1 MSFESLLQSWQPAWL
16 SIPLT
21 TYWQSL
27 LETLL
32 MVGVSGTIAFL
43 AGVPLALL
51 LIVTAP
57 GGFLASPGINR
68 AVGYV
73 VNGFRAVPFIVL
85 LVALI
90 PFTRWVVG
98 TTIGVWAAIVPL
110 AISAT
115 PFFARIAEVSLR
127 EVDPGLIE
135 AAQAMGC
142 RKWDIVRHVY
152 LPEAMPGI
160 IGGFTI
166 TLVALISSSA
176 MAGAVGAGGLGDL
189 AIRYGYQRFDSQ
201 VMVVVIVAL
210 LLLVTAVQFAG
221 DRYVRWLRER

>member
-1 MSFESLLQSWQPAWL
+1 MSLTL
-16 SIPLT
+16 SIPFDRYTQALADTLT
-21 TYWQSL
+21 
-27 LETLL
+27 
-32 MVGVSGTIAFL
+32 MVGTSAAIAFV
-43 AGVPLALL
+43 AGIPLAVL

-57 GGFLASPGINR
+57 GGFLASPRIHRG
-68 AVGYV
+68 VGSI
-73 VNGFRAVPFIVL
+73 VNGFRATPFIVL

-90 PFTRWVVG
+90 PFTRLVTG

-142 RKWDIVRHVY
+142 RKWHIVWHVY
-152 LPEAMPGI
+152 LPEALPGI
-160 IGGFTI
+160 VGGFTI

-189 AIRYGYQRFDSQ
+189 AIRYGYQRFDTQ
-201 VMVVVIVAL
+201 VMLIVIAVLIAL
-210 LLLVTAVQFAG
+210 VSLVQFTG
-221 DRYVRWLRER
+221 DRWVRWLRSR

>member
-1 MSFESLLQSWQPAWL
+1 MSLTL
-16 SIPLT
+16 SIPFERYAQALADTLT
-21 TYWQSL
+21 
-27 LETLL
+27 
-32 MVGVSGTIAFL
+32 MVGASAAIAL
-43 AGVPLALL
+43 AAGIPLAVL

-57 GGFLASPGINR
+57 GGFLAAPRLHR
-68 AVGYV
+68 ALGSVI
-73 VNGFRAVPFIVL
+73 NGFRATPFIVL

-90 PFTRWVVG
+90 PFTRLVAG
-98 TTIGVWAAIVPL
+98 TTIGVWAAVVPL

-142 RKWDIVRHVY
+142 RKWHIVRHVY
-152 LPEAMPGI
+152 LPEALPGI
-160 IGGFTI
+160 VGGFTI

-189 AIRYGYQRFDSQ
+189 AIRYGYQRFDTQ
-201 VMVVVIVAL
+201 VMLIVIAVLIAL
-210 LLLVTAVQFAG
+210 VSLVQWSG
-221 DRYVRWLRER
+221 DHWVRRLRSR

>member
-1 MSFESLLQSWQPAWL
+1 MSLTL
-16 SIPLT
+16 SIPFERYTQALAD
-21 TYWQSL
+21 
-27 LETLL
+27 TLA
-32 MVGVSGTIAFL
+32 MVGASAAIAFV
-43 AGVPLALL
+43 AGIPLAVL

-57 GGFLASPGINR
+57 GGFLASPRIHR
-68 AVGYV
+68 VVGSV
-73 VNGFRAVPFIVL
+73 VNGFRATPFIVL

-90 PFTRWVVG
+90 PFTRLVAG

-142 RKWDIVRHVY
+142 RKWHIVRHVY
-152 LPEAMPGI
+152 LPEALPGI
-160 IGGFTI
+160 VGGFTI

-189 AIRYGYQRFDSQ
+189 AIRYGYQRFDTQ
-201 VMVVVIVAL
+201 VMLIVIAVLVAL
-210 LLLVTAVQFAG
+210 VSLVQFGG
-221 DRYVRWLRER
+221 DRWVRWLRSR

>member
-1 MSFESLLQSWQPAWL
+1 MPFELTISIDRYGKALLDTFTMVSASAGIAL
-16 SIPLT
+16 LAGIPLA
-21 TYWQSL
+21 
-27 LETLL
+27 
-32 MVGVSGTIAFL
+32 I
-43 AGVPLALL
+43 L

-57 GGFLASPGINR
+57 GGFLESPRTNR
-68 AVGYV
+68 IVGSV
-73 VNGFRAVPFIVL
+73 VNGFRATPFIVL

-90 PFTRWVVG
+90 PFTRLVTG

-135 AAQAMGC
+135 AAQAIGC
-142 RKWDIVRHVY
+142 KKWDIVRHVY
-152 LPEAMPGI
+152 LPEALPGI

-189 AIRYGYQRFDSQ
+189 AIRYGYQRFDTQ
-201 VMVVVIVAL
+201 VMLIVIAVLIA
-210 LLLVTAVQFAG
+210 LVTIVQTAG
-221 DRYVRWLRER
+221 DRVAHWLRSR

>member
-1 MSFESLLQSWQPAWL
+1 MLFEL
-16 SIPLT
+16 SISIDR
-21 TYWQSL
+21 YWKAL
-27 LETLL
+27 ADTFI
-32 MVGVSGTIAFL
+32 MVSTSAGIALL
-43 AGVPLALL
+43 AGIPLAIL

-57 GGFLASPGINR
+57 GGFLESPRTNR
-68 AVGYV
+68 AVGSV
-73 VNGFRAVPFIVL
+73 VNGFRATPFIVL

-90 PFTRWVVG
+90 PFTRLVTG

-135 AAQAMGC
+135 AAQAIGC
-142 RKWDIVRHVY
+142 KKWDIVRHVY
-152 LPEAMPGI
+152 LPEALPGI

-189 AIRYGYQRFDSQ
+189 AIRYGYQRFDTQ
-201 VMVVVIVAL
+201 VMLIVIAVLIA
-210 LLLVTAVQFAG
+210 LVTIVQTAG
-221 DRYVRWLRER
+221 DRVAHWLRSR

>member
-1 MSFESLLQSWQPAWL
+1 MRLNL
-16 SIPLT
+16 SIPAER
-21 TYWQSL
+21 YWQAL
-27 LETLL
+27 QDTLM
-32 MVGVSGTIAFL
+32 MVGVSGALAFV
-43 AGVPLALL
+43 AGIPLAVL

-57 GGFLASPGINR
+57 DGFLASPRINR
-68 AVGYV
+68 LVGSV
-73 VNGFRAVPFIVL
+73 VNGFRATPFIVL

-90 PFTRWVVG
+90 PFTRLVAG

-127 EVDPGLIE
+127 EVDPGLVE

-142 RKWDIVRHVY
+142 RKWEIVRHVY
-152 LPEAMPGI
+152 LPEALPGI
-160 IGGFTI
+160 VGGFTI

-189 AIRYGYQRFDSQ
+189 AIRYGYQRFDTQ
-201 VMVVVIVAL
+201 VMVIVIAL
-210 LLLVTAVQFAG
+210 LIALVSAVQFSG
-221 DRYVRWLRER
+221 DRYVRHLRGR

>member
-1 MSFESLLQSWQPAWL
+1 MSLNL
-16 SIPLT
+16 SIPIERYGNALAD
-21 TYWQSL
+21 
-27 LETLL
+27 TLM
-32 MVGVSGTIAFL
+32 MVGVSGGIAL
-43 AGVPLALL
+43 AAGIPLAVL

-57 GGFLASPGINR
+57 GGFLASPRTHRTLGSVI
-68 AVGYV
+68 
-73 VNGFRAVPFIVL
+73 NGFRATPFIVL

-90 PFTRWVVG
+90 PFTRLVTG

-115 PFFARIAEVSLR
+115 PFFARIVEVSLR

-152 LPEAMPGI
+152 LPEALPGI
-160 IGGFTI
+160 VGGFTI

-189 AIRYGYQRFDSQ
+189 AIRFGYQRFDTQ
-201 VMVVVIVAL
+201 VM
-210 LLLVTAVQFAG
+210 LLVIAVLIALVTVVQVLG
-221 DRYVRWLRER
+221 DRYVRRLRSR

>member
-1 MSFESLLQSWQPAWL
+1 MLFEL
-16 SIPLT
+16 SISIDR
-21 TYWQSL
+21 YWKAL
-27 LETLL
+27 ADTFI
-32 MVGVSGTIAFL
+32 MVSTSAGIALL
-43 AGVPLALL
+43 AGIPLAVL

-57 GGFLASPGINR
+57 GGFLESPRTNR
-68 AVGYV
+68 IVGRV
-73 VNGFRAVPFIVL
+73 VNRFRATPFIVL
-85 LVALI
+85 LDALI
-90 PFTRWVVG
+90 PFTRLVTG

-135 AAQAMGC
+135 AAQAIGC
-142 RKWDIVRHVY
+142 KKWDIVRHVY
-152 LPEAMPGI
+152 LPEALPGI

-189 AIRYGYQRFDSQ
+189 AIRYGYQRFDTQ
-201 VMVVVIVAL
+201 VMLIVIAVLIA
-210 LLLVTAVQFAG
+210 LVTIVQTAG
-221 DRYVRWLRER
+221 DRVAHWLRSR